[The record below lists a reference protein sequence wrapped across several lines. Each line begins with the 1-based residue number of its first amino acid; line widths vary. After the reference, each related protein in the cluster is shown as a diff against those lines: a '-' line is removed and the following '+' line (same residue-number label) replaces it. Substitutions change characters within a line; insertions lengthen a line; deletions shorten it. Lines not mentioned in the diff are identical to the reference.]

1 MTAET
6 FANICVGIAGCLY
19 LAAAVGYW
27 LSDSNLLGIAFLCYA
42 VANGCLVGIAIK
54 ALSR

>member
-6 FANICVGIAGCLY
+6 FANICVGLAGGLY

-27 LSDSNLLGIAFLCYA
+27 LSGSSLLGVAFLCYA
-42 VANGCLVGIAIK
+42 VANGCLVGLAIK
-54 ALSR
+54 ALGR